1 MTTTEIHGHE
11 VIALIRALP
20 TPLDRKALVQRI
32 EEHFGSAAR
41 FFTCSAAD
49 LTPAALIAFFVER
62 GKLVSR
68 EGRLE
73 LDPSRKCGP

>member
-11 VIALIRALP
+11 VIALIRSLP
-20 TPLDRKALVQRI
+20 APLDRDALVQRI
-32 EEHFGSAAR
+32 EAHFGHAAR

-68 EGRLE
+68 DGRLVF
-73 LDPSRKCGP
+73 DPSRSCGH